1 MWRNSALYSYYNYI
15 LYACSCTTC
24 TSSASPSPLPLTCLC
39 PWDYPSAYV
48 GIYRIVRQWSG
59 SWVGVSAAIVLFQFP
74 RGILVTM
81 IYFLIIILPR
91 WISWFADFTSFNL
104 MSSSSILGCHS
115 RPSFICASC
124 SFFCSCCSMR
134 ILLVL
139 LPLSFSLFLS
149 YVVLHADL

>member
-1 MWRNSALYSYYNYI
+1 MTRNGCQYFELELISTTNKTAFT
-15 LYACSCTTC
+15 SCGATRHYTHPISC

-48 GIYRIVRQWSG
+48 GIYRRVRQWSG

-115 RPSFICASC
+115 RVLFISYFCQWLYFSF
-124 SFFCSCCSMR
+124 
-134 ILLVL
+134 VL
-139 LPLSFSLFLS
+139 L
-149 YVVLHADL
+149 